1 MRKEFAFHIFVGL
14 TEFLGGT
21 LMNFMQ
27 RFVYNPPRICSIRK
41 RRNGGSATSYPPGIW
56 FFGIRLDF
64 DISPRSNRYHYR
76 NRYKQRFNTGL
87 LYCTCIHSYRR
98 VSATQYVV
106 DSECFL
112 QKNVG
117 YSSWVLEYQIA
128 GSKCSKG
135 LDLRFDLFQRICLS
149 DQILI
154 LSEPSH

>member
-1 MRKEFAFHIFVGL
+1 MGL
-14 TEFLGGT
+14 TEFLRGM
-21 LMNFMQ
+21 LINSMQ
-27 RFVYNPPRICSIRK
+27 WFVYNPTRICSVRK
-41 RRNGGSATSYPPGIW
+41 RRNEGFATSYPPGIRV
-56 FFGIRLDF
+56 FGIRF

-76 NRYKQRFNTGL
+76 NRYKQRFTGL
-87 LYCTCIHSYRR
+87 LYCTCIHSCRR

>member
-1 MRKEFAFHIFVGL
+1 MLINSVL
-14 TEFLGGT
+14 PV
-21 LMNFMQ
+21 Q
-27 RFVYNPPRICSIRK
+27 RFIYNPPRICSVRK

-76 NRYKQRFNTGL
+76 NRYKQRFTGL
-87 LYCTCIHSYRR
+87 LYCTCIHSCRR

-106 DSECFL
+106 DPECFL

-128 GSKCSKG
+128 WASGIEMLERFRFEIWFVSKNMPVRPNPDS
-135 LDLRFDLFQRICLS
+135 LRTLTLEVVIGYSYSL
-149 DQILI
+149 
-154 LSEPSH
+154 EVT